1 MLAKRLD
8 LTFSYLNSAVRRFF
22 KFPPRTVSAVL
33 VYTRNFAG
41 SESPIYDN
49 SELGLKAY
57 CRPTLQATYILN
69 FVRQLTPLLFRITV
83 PWDAATR
90 TFDLYPNSCQSLDQN
105 RTRYSTQQPRM
116 TFVGY
121 SVMGNTAAF
130 PIERL
135 GTRKLAGLIPRI

>member
-8 LTFSYLNSAVRRFF
+8 LTFSYLNSAVRRFL
-22 KFPPRTVSAVL
+22 KFPPRTSAVL

-69 FVRQLTPLLFRITV
+69 FVRQLTPLLFRITS

-90 TFDLYPNSCQSLDQN
+90 PFDSYPNSLDQN
-105 RTRYSTQQPRM
+105 RTRYSIQQPRM

-121 SVMGNTAAF
+121 SVMVNTAAF